1 MIKVCTMFEDWLI
14 EDGTYPEL
22 HKGQKIKFNLTLEIK
37 GDYKIIK
44 EHKEIYYKQLSYSEY
59 SFCGK
64 VLSDK
69 NYINIGD
76 NDKLILLINIK
87 GSNKKPAKGD
97 FIEGTGDINIDV
109 YSNLVEYEAI
119 IDKIYRIKIPD
130 KFISRSTEGMSSPCS
145 LTSDFYS
152 KENIE
157 EADLV
162 PNNLYKEQSFL
173 TEEVFFYMLDLK
185 FI

>member
-37 GDYKIIK
+37 DNYKIFK
-44 EHKEIYYKQLSYSEY
+44 EHKETYYKQESYSEY

-69 NYINIGD
+69 NYVSIGD
-76 NDKLILLINIK
+76 KDKLTLLINIK

-119 IDKIYRIKIPD
+119 IDKIYRIKIPEQ
-130 KFISRSTEGMSSPCS
+130 FISRSTEGMSSPCS

-157 EADLV
+157 EVDLV
-162 PNNLYKEQSFL
+162 PDNLYNQQSSL
-173 TEEVFFYMLDLK
+173 TEEVFFYLLDLK